1 VKELRKA
8 AALLIAVTLCMC
20 MFNVISVDVKK
31 TVASPDSQWGCSW
44 ASRSIRIDEWGW
56 IHVSDS
62 YYVSNNSSSELSAIS
77 INLPKGAQDITAS
90 DVSGDISITE
100 TKSNEEHVAIDVNFR
115 ISLSSA
121 ENYTFTVN
129 YIVPIN
135 MYVKQLDS
143 WDHYEF
149 SFQAYPNVDFLVNK
163 LSVSVTLPEGAK
175 YETTSP
181 ALDHAYSNVFEQT
194 LVFPE
199 SHNVNSTSQELSLT
213 VKYQYAAF
221 WAAFRPVLFF
231 GTFIAIISVVMVAR
245 KRIKPT
251 APVMAVPINVL
262 RSFVDDYDE
271 KVSLLAELEFLEEDL
286 AAGKVKKH
294 EYKQRYRIIN
304 EEVSAINREL
314 IDLKAKMKN
323 AGGRYADAVRKI
335 EIAELEIETARRNID
350 DVKVQYRTQKISKD
364 TYNTLLADHRKRLE
378 RGKATIDDALISL
391 RGELR

>member
-1 VKELRKA
+1 LRKA

-44 ASRSIRIDEWGW
+44 ASRSIRIGEWGW

-62 YYVSNNSSSELSAIS
+62 YYVSNNSSSELGAIS

-90 DVSGDISITE
+90 DVSGAISVNKKTQ
-100 TKSNEEHVAIDVNFR
+100 SNEDQEAIDVTPR
-115 ISLSSA
+115 ISLSPA
-121 ENYTFTVN
+121 WNYTFTVN
-129 YIVPIN
+129 YIVPVN

-143 WDHYEF
+143 WDHYEL
-149 SFQAYPNVDFLVNK
+149 SFQAYPKVDFLVNR

-175 YETTSP
+175 YEATSP
-181 ALDHAYSNVFEQT
+181 ALDHDYSNVFEQT

-199 SHNVNSTSQELSLT
+199 SYNVNSTSQELSLT
-213 VKYQYAAF
+213 VKYQYVVF
-221 WAAFRPVLFF
+221 WAAFHPVLFL
-231 GTFIAIISVVMVAR
+231 GTFIAIVAVVMVAH

-251 APVMAVPINVL
+251 APVMAVPIDVL

-271 KVSLLAELEFLEEDL
+271 KVSLIAELESLEEDL

-294 EYKQRYRIIN
+294 EYKQRSRIIN

-323 AGGRYADAVRKI
+323 AGGRYADAVKKI
-335 EIAELEIETARRNID
+335 EIAELEIETARRNIE

-364 TYNTLLADHRKRLE
+364 AYNTLLADYRKRLE
-378 RGKATIDDALISL
+378 KGKATVDDVLISL